1 MPSLA
6 VLHLSLAALLDLR
19 TAATLCLSRQFKAQ
33 GDYILGG
40 LFPLGL
46 TEEATLYQRTQP
58 NSILCTRF
66 SPLGLYLA
74 MAMKMAVEEINNGSA
89 LLPGLHL
96 GYDLFDTCSEPV
108 VTMKPSLMFL
118 AEAGSHSIAAYCNYT
133 QYQPRVLAVIGP
145 HSSELALITGKFFS
159 FFLMPQV
166 SYSASM
172 DRLSDRETFPSFF
185 RTVPSDR
192 IQLEAVVTLLQNFNW
207 NWVAALGSDDDYG
220 REGLSIFS
228 SLANARG
235 VCIAHEGLVPLHTTN
250 GQQLGKVPVVLHQVN
265 QSEVQVVVLF
275 ASARAV
281 YSLFYYTIHNGLSP
295 KVWVASE
302 SWLTS
307 DLVMNLP
314 NVARVG
320 TVLGFLQ
327 RGALLPEFAHY
338 VETRLALAA
347 DPAFCAS
354 LNAELDLEEHVMGLR
369 CPQCDNITLQNLS
382 SGLQNLS
389 AGQLHHQIFA
399 TYAAV
404 YGVAQALHN
413 TLQCNA
419 SSCPTQK
426 PVQPWQLLDNMYNMT
441 FHARN
446 LTLQFDVKGNV
457 DLEYDLKMWV
467 WQSPTPVLHTV
478 GTFNGSLQLQPSK
491 MYWPGNQA
499 PVSQCSQQC
508 KDGQVRRVKGFHS
521 CCYDCVDCKAGSYQK
536 NPDDLTCTPCNQ
548 DQWSPE
554 KSTGCFPRRP
564 KFLAWGEP
572 VVLSLLLL
580 LCLVLGLAVAALGLF
595 VRHWDS
601 PLVQASGG
609 ALFCFGLACLGLFCL
624 SVLLFPGRPRP
635 ASCLAQQPLVHLP
648 LTGCLSTLFLQ
659 AAETFVESELPLS
672 RATWLC
678 HCLRGPWAWP
688 VVLLAILVEAGL
700 CIWYLTAFPPEVVTD
715 WRVLPTEALEHCRMH
730 SLVSLSLV
738 HITNAMLAFLCF
750 LGTFLVQS
758 QPGRYNRARG
768 LTFAMLT
775 YFITWVSFVPLLAN
789 VQVAYQP
796 AVQMGAIL
804 FCALGILATFHL
816 PKCYMLLWLP
826 KLNTQEFFQGG
837 GPRDAADRS
846 SSGHGEGTQ
855 RHNE

>member
-1 MPSLA
+1 MPHLV
-6 VLHLSLAALLDLR
+6 VLCLSLAALPGLGMG
-19 TAATLCLSRQFKAQ
+19 ASLCLAQQFKAK

-46 TEEATLYQRTQP
+46 TEEDTLHQRTQP

-66 SPLGLYLA
+66 SPLGLFLV

-89 LLPGLHL
+89 LLPGLRL

-108 VTMKPSLMFL
+108 VTMKPSLMFM
-118 AEAGSHSIAAYCNYT
+118 AKVGSHSIAAYCNYT

-185 RTVPSDR
+185 RTVPNDR
-192 IQLEAVVTLLQNFNW
+192 VQLQAVVALLLNFSW

-228 SLANARG
+228 SLANPRG
-235 VCIAHEGLVPLHTTN
+235 ICIAHEGLVPLHATSD
-250 GQQLGKVPVVLHQVN
+250 QQLGKVFDVLQQVN
-265 QSEVQVVVLF
+265 QSNVQVVVLF
-275 ASARAV
+275 ASPRAV
-281 YSLFYYTIHNGLSP
+281 YSLFSYGIRQGLSP

-307 DLVMNLP
+307 DMVTTLP
-314 NVARVG
+314 NVAHVG

-327 RGALLPEFAHY
+327 RGAELPEFSHY
-338 VETRLALAA
+338 VETHLALAA
-347 DPAFCAS
+347 DPTFCAS
-354 LNAELDLEEHVMGLR
+354 LNAELDLEEGVMGQR
-369 CPQCDNITLQNLS
+369 CPQCDHIMLQNLT
-382 SGLQNLS
+382 SGLLQNLS

-404 YGVAQALHN
+404 YSVAQALHN

-419 SSCPTQK
+419 SSCPASE
-426 PVQPWQLLDNMYNMT
+426 PVQPWQLLENMYNMS
-441 FHARN
+441 FRARN
-446 LTLQFDVKGNV
+446 LTLQFDDKGNV
-457 DLEYDLKMWV
+457 DMEYDLKMWV

-478 GTFNGSLQLQPSK
+478 GTFNGTLQLQHSE
-491 MYWPGNQA
+491 MYWPGNQV
-499 PVSQCSQQC
+499 PVSQCSRQC

-521 CCYDCVDCKAGSYQK
+521 CCYDCEDCKAGSYQK
-536 NPDDLTCTPCNQ
+536 HPDDFACTPCNQ
-548 DQWSPE
+548 DEWSPE
-554 KSTGCFPRRP
+554 KSTGCLPRRP

-572 VVLSLLLL
+572 TVLLLLLL
-580 LCLVLGLAVAALGLF
+580 LCLVLGLALASLGLF
-595 VRHWDS
+595 IHHWDS

-609 ALFCFGLACLGLFCL
+609 SRFCFGLVCLGLFCL
-624 SVLLFPGRPRP
+624 SVLLFPGRPSP
-635 ASCLAQQPLVHLP
+635 ASCLAQQPLAHLP

-659 AAETFVESELPLS
+659 AAEIFVESELPLS
-672 RATWLC
+672 WANWLC
-678 HCLRGPWAWP
+678 SCLRGPWAWL
-688 VVLLAILVEAGL
+688 VVLLAILVEAAL
-700 CIWYLTAFPPEVVTD
+700 CAWYLTSFPPEMVTD
-715 WRVLPTEALEHCRMH
+715 WVVLPTEVLEHCRMR
-730 SLVSLSLV
+730 SWVSLGLV

-768 LTFAMLT
+768 LTFAMLA
-775 YFITWVSFVPLLAN
+775 YFIIWVSFVPLLAN
-789 VQVAYQP
+789 VQVTYQP

-816 PKCYMLLWLP
+816 PKCYVLLWLP
-826 KLNTQEFFQGG
+826 KLNTQEFFLGG
-837 GPRDAADRS
+837 GPKEAADGS
-846 SSGHGEGTQ
+846 NSGGDSSGAQ
-855 RHNE
+855 